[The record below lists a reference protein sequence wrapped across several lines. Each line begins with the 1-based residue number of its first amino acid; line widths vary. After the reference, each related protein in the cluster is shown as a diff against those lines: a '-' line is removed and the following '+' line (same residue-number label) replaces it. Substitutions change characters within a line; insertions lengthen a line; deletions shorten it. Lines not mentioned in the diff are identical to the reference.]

1 MKQLFFI
8 LLLDIIIFTK
18 QTTYDI
24 YPNNTEINSLFQT
37 SIAGDVFI
45 FHEGE
50 GQYNANIQIVKTFN
64 KMTTIRGVNG
74 ENLPG
79 TMKFQI
85 INSTNIRLQ
94 ILNCPIEIGIK
105 NSVNIALIQ
114 LTLTHFESRDSRN
127 IDMQNTIITNEDKE
141 LMRVDIFNCQNMNL
155 INNTIYEN
163 NYYGLYLQYCKNCY
177 INNNTIY
184 HSTLHNIKI
193 DDCHNCTI
201 NANYL
206 LNNLSD
212 NIKLGNGT
220 IFYLN
225 TISNNVMISSKNSI
239 IMEKEDIGNYTN
251 FKNNKIFNNIMIS
264 TENNINIIDSF
275 IPIVERGEIKNNLFI
290 GTKFFINENEF
301 SSWVINNNFFR
312 GINSGEMPENTNS
325 KIFSNKEISYEEIF
339 FYKEDVCDYSKLF
352 EDKLNINCFKPME
365 DTDNDMTLYHNGI
378 PTSLKRDILNINKS
392 AKNPSVGVFEYGF
405 RNFTLYVEYC
415 LHLDD
420 MTVGVLIHTSNYR
433 YTLID
438 LIKIDKCLWGGE
450 ITQYNDLEYKIVLK
464 KGNSIKRWFTT
475 TNRIF
480 NLTKIEQ
487 DFKSMKSSDYKY
499 NINSEGE
506 TFKANVY
513 IEYYGYL
520 VKTQRVEDNSS
531 DL

>member
-18 QTTYDI
+18 QTTYNI
-24 YPNNTEINSLFQT
+24 YPNNTEINSSFQT

-50 GQYNANIQIVKTFN
+50 GQYNASIQIVKRFN
-64 KMTTIRGVNG
+64 KMTTIKGVNG

-94 ILNCPIEIGIK
+94 ILNCPIEIGIT
-105 NSVNIALIQ
+105 NSINITLIQ

-239 IMEKEDIGNYTN
+239 IMEKEDKGNYTN

-275 IPIVERGEIKNNLFI
+275 IPIVERGEIKNNFFI

-339 FYKEDVCDYSKLF
+339 FYKEDV
-352 EDKLNINCFKPME
+352 
-365 DTDNDMTLYHNGI
+365 
-378 PTSLKRDILNINKS
+378 
-392 AKNPSVGVFEYGF
+392 
-405 RNFTLYVEYC
+405 
-415 LHLDD
+415 
-420 MTVGVLIHTSNYR
+420 
-433 YTLID
+433 
-438 LIKIDKCLWGGE
+438 
-450 ITQYNDLEYKIVLK
+450 
-464 KGNSIKRWFTT
+464 
-475 TNRIF
+475 
-480 NLTKIEQ
+480 
-487 DFKSMKSSDYKY
+487 
-499 NINSEGE
+499 
-506 TFKANVY
+506 
-513 IEYYGYL
+513 
-520 VKTQRVEDNSS
+520 
-531 DL
+531 